1 MIPMIM
7 KQKNI
12 TIADNTN
19 EHTQVNN
26 SIDGSANFT
35 LKLPATIKANIIG
48 NASTA
53 DSAKSVD

>member
-1 MIPMIM
+1 MART
-7 KQKNI
+7 I

-35 LKLPATIKANIIG
+35 LKLPSTIKANIIG

-53 DSAKSVD
+53 DSAKAVA